1 MIRSQMMAGRQLTT
15 ALLILIAIALAGCAG
30 NPKQSEQNQKLAETH
45 YKLGLDALSKEGMLP
60 KAFEELM
67 KSDALRPNQ
76 PEVLDALAYAW
87 LLRGNF
93 AKAESYYKRAMR
105 HDAGSATKNNY
116 ANLLNRSSRFKEA
129 EAMARAA
136 LDDPR
141 YPNQDFAFIN
151 LGDALLGQKRI
162 AEAVKA
168 YNQAQTF
175 SPESLLPKIKTANA
189 YAEDNRLN
197 EARLLYQAL
206 YNNNKSNR
214 SIVEGLLT
222 ILKKQGSKSQARQ
235 ILEDFNQ
242 NAASV
247 MDQAW
252 ALDEMERL
260 Y

>member
-1 MIRSQMMAGRQLTT
+1 MAGKNLTV
-15 ALLILIAIALAGCAG
+15 ALLMTVALAVTGCAG
-30 NPKQSEQNQKLAETH
+30 NQKQTDQNQRLAETH
-45 YKLGLDALSKEGMLP
+45 YKLGLDAIGKEGMLP

-67 KSDALRPNQ
+67 KSNALRPNQ

-93 AKAESYYKRAMR
+93 DKAESYYKRAMR

-116 ANLLNRSSRFKEA
+116 ANLLNRSGRFKEA
-129 EAMARAA
+129 ESMARAA

-141 YPNQDFAFIN
+141 YPNQDYAFIN
-151 LGDALLGQKRI
+151 LGDALLGQKK
-162 AEAVKA
+162 ATEAIKA
-168 YNQAQTF
+168 YSQAQTF
-175 SPESLLPKIKTANA
+175 SPDSLLPKIKTANA
-189 YAEDNRLN
+189 YAADNRMN

-206 YNNNKSNR
+206 YNKNNSNR
-214 SIVEGLLT
+214 TIVEGLLT
-222 ILKKQGSKSQARQ
+222 ILKKQNAKSQARQ
-235 ILEDFNQ
+235 MLEDFNQ